1 MAVVSDFSWYSG
13 AFEEGFGN
21 TVFDVYEPTDSYKLV
36 VYLFEDGAYGTWADS
51 LVDPDEQ
58 TAYFAHRW
66 SSYTLAMHC
75 NTSMVDS
82 VDLETDGTAG
92 YGCCIREVGEDEEET
107 GGYCSIWD
115 ADNTNV
121 IHYNLD
127 VDAIE
132 SLLTAGDFSAVSE
145 NTADETFEGINQFTT
160 LQDPNNEIGFSS
172 TEFVAVKAQLF
183 EGDEVIE
190 FEYTTVY
197 DMRLEKDMD
206 IQGWIFNPNG
216 ADADAKWAITEVINL
231 ENGAMAAFQASAALV
246 ISLISL
252 ASF

>member
-1 MAVVSDFSWYSG
+1 MAVVSDFSWWTG
-13 AFEEGFGN
+13 AVEEGFGN
-21 TVFDVYEPTDSYKLV
+21 TVLKVEGEYELT
-36 VYLFEDGAYGTWADS
+36 VYLFEDGAYGAWTDS
-51 LVDPDEQ
+51 LEDPDEQ

-75 NTSMVDS
+75 DTTVIAGSDLSSM
-82 VDLETDGTAG
+82 GPAG

-107 GGYCSIWD
+107 GGYCSIWNS
-115 ADNTNV
+115 DNATQT
-121 IHYNLD
+121 HYNLD
-127 VDAIE
+127 VDAID

-145 NTADETFEGINQFTT
+145 NTADEVFEGINQFTT
-160 LQDPNNEIGFSS
+160 YADSDVTANFSS
-172 TEFVAVKAQLF
+172 TEFVAIKAQLF

-190 FEYTTVY
+190 YEYTTVY

-216 ADADAKWAITEVINL
+216 ADADEKWDLTDVINL

-246 ISLISL
+246 ISLISF